1 MLLWAS
7 PLLVWRI
14 IGLYYYLD
22 FNESLIFL
30 SRAIFAISVN
40 MINFFCRT
48 EDFMK
53 EIQILMIIG
62 TRKIM
67 FICYLIFW
75 IYLTIWTYPKGEKLK
90 LHSTKFLDV
99 RALIGKTMVVIKKR
113 ITYILRLHKSPLLCQ
128 PFIIC
133 HLSMEH
139 IIKRV

>member
-22 FNESLIFL
+22 FNESITCNICNIGKHDQF
-30 SRAIFAISVN
+30 
-40 MINFFCRT
+40 FFCRT

-113 ITYILRLHKSPLLCQ
+113 MTYILRLHKSPLLCQ

-139 IIKRV
+139 ITKRV